1 MKDKTEDREQRWRKN
16 GVNMTKWG
24 LDKTKSARDE
34 YNLVVGGGGSRRE
47 KPYHEG
53 EKADQGE
60 ICNGLGFI
68 YRFIE
73 GGVFDIFFHAFVY

>member
-1 MKDKTEDREQRWRKN
+1 MKDKTEDREQRWKN

-34 YNLVVGGGGSRRE
+34 YNLVVGGGGSGRE

-53 EKADQGE
+53 EKADQSE

-73 GGVFDIFFHAFVY
+73 GGVFDVFFHAFVY